1 MTQKKCDVRKTR
13 RGLLLALPAALLLGL
28 APAGQAQAQAKW
40 PDKPV
45 RIVLPFGAGGVADFT
60 TRILAEKLSEKFGQ
74 RVYIENKPG
83 PGGINAALTVLNSP
97 ADGYTMG
104 LAAIITALSVANFN
118 KLPYDPVKQFEMVS
132 TIGVFDM
139 DFAVKADS
147 PYQTLGDFI
156 KAANAQPGKLNIGTV
171 AIGSAQNFG
180 TELFKSMAKLNVMI
194 VPHHNSPDVVVALLR
209 GDLQMV
215 VDFAPAL
222 QGQIN
227 SKQLRVLAT
236 SGATRASFIAE
247 RADRRGSRREG
258 LRSDVLER
266 PVCAQRHAEGSHR
279 NDEQGDA
286 EVLAMPDVKAQFEKV
301 GVEAARQ
308 YARRVDGSAH
318 FRHQEM
324 GNGHGRDRDGE
335 EVRGRARAAPRLRQL
350 ASMRAC
356 VARIA
361 AG

>member
-1 MTQKKCDVRKTR
+1 MTQKKYDVRRTR
-13 RGLLLALPAALLLGL
+13 RGLLLALPAVLLLGL

-60 TRILAEKLSEKFGQ
+60 TRILAEKLSAKFGQ

-97 ADGYTMG
+97 PDGYTMG
-104 LAAIITALSVANFN
+104 LAAIITALSVATFN

-156 KAANAQPGKLNIGTV
+156 KAAKAQPGKLNIGTV

-180 TELFKSMAKLNVMI
+180 TELFKSMAKLGVII
-194 VPHHNSPDVVVALLR
+194 VPHHNSPDVVVGLLR
-209 GDLQMV
+209 GDVQMV

-236 SGATRASFIAE
+236 SGAKRASSSPEVPTVAE
-247 RADRRGSRREG
+247 AGVPGYEVTSWNG
-258 LRSDVLER
+258 LFAPKGTPKEVIETMNK
-266 PVCAQRHAEGSHR
+266 AM
-279 NDEQGDA
+279 A

-301 GVEAARQ
+301 GVEAHASTPGELMN
-308 YARRVDGSAH
+308 RVTTDIKKW
-318 FRHQEM
+318 ETVM
-324 GNGHGRDRDGE
+324 
-335 EVRGRARAAPRLRQL
+335 AATGM
-350 ASMRAC
+350 AKK
-356 VARIA
+356 
-361 AG
+361 